1 LLNENGKLILAG
13 RYSLPFKPPALRT
26 QQKSKCKFLVD
37 DPVVA
42 KVQAR
47 YLEGIMDGNTIAT
60 RGLLVTPELPALN
73 DTNSSIRYLEHGASS
88 AQATWHCHKELE
100 LHLVVAS
107 SGRFFIGDYIGRYE
121 PGHLVLTG
129 ANLPHIWIADSDSQT
144 ESTPEPLK
152 IKVINFDGDMFE
164 AASQHMSELREIVNI
179 IRTGGAGHEFQ
190 PRDLSIYTDLYERIA
205 SSDGLE
211 KMIAFLE
218 LMNNL
223 VTEDKITLSTARDWQ
238 DFAGPTLRVVNKAI
252 DFILQH
258 YNEKI
263 RLEDVALHVRLSPN
277 RLSKYF
283 FESTGIKYID
293 FLIKVRISKACEQL
307 KTSHNQITKICYDSG
322 FTNVSNFNRH
332 FLRIKGMTPKQY
344 RDRANLRLS

>member
-1 LLNENGKLILAG
+1 
-13 RYSLPFKPPALRT
+13 
-26 QQKSKCKFLVD
+26 
-37 DPVVA
+37 
-42 KVQAR
+42 
-47 YLEGIMDGNTIAT
+47 MDEKIVAT
-60 RGLLVTPELPALN
+60 RNLLVTPELPAIN
-73 DTNSSIRYLEHGASS
+73 ETNSSIRYIEHGASS
-88 AQATWHCHKELE
+88 AQATWHCHKEVE

-107 SGRFFIGDYIGRYE
+107 SGRFFIGDYIGRYQ

-129 ANLPHIWIADSDSQT
+129 ANLPHIWIADPDSNDQ
-144 ESTPEPLK
+144 SVASALK
-152 IKVINFDGDMFE
+152 IKVLNFNGDMFE
-164 AASQHMSELREIVNI
+164 AASEQVSEFKDIVNLV
-179 IRTGGAGHEFQ
+179 RTGGAGHEFH
-190 PRDLSIYTDLYERIA
+190 PRDVTLYTRLYERIA
-205 SSDGLE
+205 ATEGLE

-223 VTEDKITLSTARDWQ
+223 VTEKKISLSTARDWQ

-252 DFILQH
+252 DFILMN
-258 YNEKI
+258 YGEKI
-263 RLEDVALHVRLSPN
+263 RLEDVAQHVRISPN
-277 RLSKYF
+277 RLSKFF

-344 RDRANLRLS
+344 RDQATLRLG